1 MGRRHEG
8 REAAV
13 QFLVYCDLNRG
24 SGPDEGAAE
33 FWALR
38 SPAPKKAR
46 EFALALARGALERL
60 AEIDVRITAYA
71 QNYELHRLAA
81 VDRNILRL
89 ALYEMFFRDDIPPV
103 VSINEA
109 IEIAKKYGTDERGRF
124 VNGILDRAKLDLDR
138 PLRTA
143 RPAVA
148 AVANVECGTPEAG

>member
-24 SGPDEGAAE
+24 AGPDEGTEA

-46 EFALALARGALERL
+46 DFAFELARGALAHRV
-60 AEIDVRITAYA
+60 EIDRRISAYA

-89 ALYEMFFRDDIPPV
+89 ALYEMFFRDDIPPI

-109 IEIAKKYGTDERGRF
+109 IEIAKKYGTDESGRF

-138 PLRTA
+138 PLRTP
-143 RPAVA
+143 RPAPAEA
-148 AVANVECGTPEAG
+148 ASAE